1 MAGANVTQG
10 AGGAGYVVY
19 RDIVGTPTAAVAGDG
34 LQGVKLDGGI
44 LGSSAPI
51 EAGNA
56 AAIAAGV
63 STKSLLVVPCGN
75 WYVTHAPA
83 AATQA
88 TASKAA
94 GAAGVRHVC
103 TGFTVTIAGG
113 AAAPTAALV
122 TVNLRDGATGAG
134 TIISTLTLAVEAVAG
149 KAVVHH
155 VGPLNVFGTAAT
167 AMTVETS
174 AATGANVSAS
184 VTLYGYD
191 TPAA

>member
-1 MAGANVTQG
+1 MAGVAVTAGSGTTMAADNVG
-10 AGGAGYVVY
+10 SASA
-19 RDIVGTPTAAVAGDG
+19 PVAGER
-34 LQGVKLDGGI
+34 LPYMKLDGGI
-44 LGSSAPI
+44 AGSSVPI

-56 AAIAAGV
+56 AALAAQV
-63 STKSLLVVPCGN
+63 STKALLYVPPGN
-75 WYVTHAPA
+75 WSVTHAPA
-83 AATQA
+83 AAAQA

-103 TGFTVTIAGG
+103 TGFTVTLVGG

-134 TIISTLTLAVEAVAG
+134 TILSTLTLAIAAVAG
-149 KAVVHH
+149 TCNVHH
-155 VGPLNVFGTAAT
+155 VGPLNVVGSAAT

-191 TPAA
+191 TPNA

>member
-1 MAGANVTQG
+1 MAGVAITEGSGVTV
-10 AGGAGYVVY
+10 AM
-19 RDIVGTPTAAVAGDG
+19 DKVGTASAPTTDER
-34 LQGVKLDGGI
+34 LQYVKLDGGI
-44 LGSSAPI
+44 AGSSAPI

-56 AAIAAGV
+56 AAIAAAV
-63 STKSLLVVPCGN
+63 STKALLTVPAGN

-83 AATQA
+83 ANTQA

-103 TGFTVTIAGG
+103 TGFTVTLAGG

-134 TIISTLTLAVEAVAG
+134 TIISTLTLGLEAVAG
-149 KAVVHH
+149 KSVVHH

-174 AATGANVSAS
+174 AAPGANASAS
-184 VTLYGYD
+184 VTLYGYS

>member
-1 MAGANVTQG
+1 MAGIGITPGSGETMA
-10 AGGAGYVVY
+10 A
-19 RDIVGTPTAAVAGDG
+19 DEIGTASAPTTGERLAYT
-34 LQGVKLDGGI
+34 KLDGGI
-44 LGSSAPI
+44 AGSSAPI

-63 STKSLLVVPCGN
+63 STKALLTVPCGN

-83 AATQA
+83 ANNQA
-88 TASKAA
+88 TATKAA

-103 TGFTVTIAGG
+103 TGFTVTLAGG

-134 TIISTLTLAVEAVAG
+134 TIISTLTLGLEAVAG
-149 KAVVHH
+149 KNVAIH

-174 AATGANVSAS
+174 ASPGANASAS
-184 VTLYGYD
+184 VTLYGYS

>member
-1 MAGANVTQG
+1 MAGVAVT
-10 AGGAGYVVY
+10 AGS
-19 RDIVGTPTAAVAGDG
+19 GTTMAADNIGSASAPTSGER
-34 LQGVKLDGGI
+34 LPYMKLDGGI
-44 LGSSAPI
+44 AGSSAPI

-56 AAIAAGV
+56 AAIAAAV
-63 STKSLLVVPCGN
+63 STKALLTTPPGN

-83 AATQA
+83 ANTQA
-88 TASKAA
+88 TATKAA

-103 TGFTVTIAGG
+103 TGFTVTLAGG

-134 TIISTLTLAVEAVAG
+134 TIISTLTLGLEAVAG
-149 KAVVHH
+149 KSVVHH

-174 AATGANVSAS
+174 AAPGANASAS
-184 VTLYGYD
+184 VTLYGYS

>member
-1 MAGANVTQG
+1 MAGVSVT
-10 AGGAGYVVY
+10 AGSGTVMAA
-19 RDIVGTPTAAVAGDG
+19 DKVGTASAPTTDER
-34 LQGVKLDGGI
+34 LQYVKLDGGI
-44 LGSSAPI
+44 AGSSAPI

-63 STKSLLVVPCGN
+63 STKALLTVPCGN

-83 AATQA
+83 AAAQA

-103 TGFTVTIAGG
+103 TGFTVTLAGG

-134 TIISTLTLAVEAVAG
+134 TIISTLTLAVTAVAG
-149 KAVVHH
+149 MCVVHH

-184 VTLYGYD
+184 VTLYGYS